1 MTQSKSPQRVRLE
14 DIEEIDLAV
23 GDAPGESP
31 SIGSDRYTM
40 TEAAKLKGVS
50 YHTVSRAVRK
60 GRLPVLRLGRM
71 ALISAEDLRAWRP
84 VRERAPRRY
93 RSQQVVQEASP
104 IFLDT
109 ALGERLELAKE
120 MSTVYEVIH
129 GASTELPLPRF
140 ATMLCEQMARSL
152 RLARVSLWVISDDG
166 TRVRRIGHVGTR
178 MSSMPD
184 DFDLSSFPSFVQT
197 LAHAPARMSLD
208 PKTEVPV
215 AFEALR
221 TRKPGPILY
230 VPLRVGTRPVGV
242 VFGDRNGEAFEV
254 SPDQLALAVVL
265 ANQAALALD
274 NALLREREQHR
285 IAQLSWILE
294 QTPDAIRACD
304 ADGKLTLINAAD
316 RAAADGPDMP
326 APVPGMDALEN
337 PGVIDRR
344 ELDGR
349 PIPLD
354 RHPLSRALRGEHIED
369 WEYLATLAG
378 GKRINVVV
386 NAKPILVNGDITGAV
401 YAARDVT
408 ASRTAREDDAARIAE
423 VERAERQANAV
434 MTLLRDMNDAETT
447 DAVIA
452 AAIHRIRIELAG
464 DHAFMMTRD
473 DTGNLILRDLPESSY
488 PETLARRY
496 DAFSLP
502 AVLLTFAQHEPMLL
516 TRDSAGPIE
525 AEIMASFDAAA
536 CLIIP
541 LVVDSQPIGVT
552 IVTYSRMPPTETID
566 LRFAATL
573 GDQTARTITRVE
585 TVSRSTAAFQR
596 LLAVMDE
603 VPQGVLIVEAPD
615 GKVSVVNR
623 AASEMFGDQIRP
635 GQIRAEELRM
645 VDSDG
650 RIYSQ
655 DAHPL
660 IQPLRSG
667 NSFLG
672 QPLTIQRADGT
683 LLDVLGSHSPI
694 VNDQGEVTGAV
705 CVLQDRRHFTSLD
718 RTKDEFLSVVAHE
731 LRNPLTSLRGNL
743 QLIQRRIR
751 KRGTQP
757 DEQEVVD
764 RIGLVIEQVD
774 RISELVSRMLDISR
788 VDLGRLDL
796 SIASTDASAIVQS
809 VVSTVGGISV
819 DRQIRVTAP
828 ERLPVHWDEVRVEQI
843 LVNLLTNAVRYAPQG
858 PIDVNVWKCGLDEV
872 CITVRDFG
880 PGVPPRIQKRLFK
893 QYYRFDDAQDDR
905 ERALDGSQG
914 LGIGLYISARLARA
928 HGGSLEVERA
938 EGGGAR
944 FILTLPVTAV
954 EVAEQ
959 VAATA

>member
-1 MTQSKSPQRVRLE
+1 M
-14 DIEEIDLAV
+14 
-23 GDAPGESP
+23 
-31 SIGSDRYTM
+31 
-40 TEAAKLKGVS
+40 
-50 YHTVSRAVRK
+50 
-60 GRLPVLRLGRM
+60 
-71 ALISAEDLRAWRP
+71 
-84 VRERAPRRY
+84 
-93 RSQQVVQEASP
+93 
-104 IFLDT
+104 
-109 ALGERLELAKE
+109 
-120 MSTVYEVIH
+120 
-129 GASTELPLPRF
+129 
-140 ATMLCEQMARSL
+140 MLCEQMARSL
-152 RLARVSLWVISDDG
+152 RLVRVSLWVISDDG
-166 TRVRRIGHVGTR
+166 MRVRRIAHVGTR

-184 DFDLSSFPSFVQT
+184 DFDLSSFPSFIQT

-230 VPLRVGTRPVGV
+230 VPLRVGSRPVGV
-242 VFGDRNGEAFEV
+242 LFGDRNGEAFEV
-254 SPDQLALAVVL
+254 SPDQMALANVL

-304 ADGKLTLINAAD
+304 AEGKLTLINAAD
-316 RAAADGPDMP
+316 RAASEFVGVP
-326 APVPGMDALEN
+326 APSPGMDALEN
-337 PGVIDRR
+337 PGVTDRR
-344 ELDGR
+344 ELDGT

-354 RHPLSRALRGEHIED
+354 RHPLNRALHGEHIEN
-369 WEYLATLAG
+369 WEYQATLASG
-378 GKRINVVV
+378 QRIDVVV
-386 NAKPILVNGDITGAV
+386 NARPILVNGEITGAV

-423 VERAERQANAV
+423 VERAERQANAL
-434 MTLLRDMNDAETT
+434 MLLLRDMSDAETT
-447 DAVIA
+447 GAVIA
-452 AAIHRIRIELAG
+452 AAIQRIRIDLAG
-464 DHAFMMTRD
+464 DHAFALTRD
-473 DTGNLILRDLPESSY
+473 DSGSLILRDLPESGY

-496 DAFSLP
+496 DPFSLP
-502 AVLLTFAQHEPMLL
+502 AILLTFAQHEPKLL
-516 TRDSAGPIE
+516 TRDNAGPIE
-525 AEIMASFDAAA
+525 AEMMASFDAAA
-536 CLIIP
+536 MLIIP
-541 LVVDSQPIGVT
+541 LVFDSQPIGVT
-552 IVTYSRMPPTETID
+552 IVTYSTLATTGAID
-566 LRFAATL
+566 LSFVANL
-573 GDQTARTITRVE
+573 GDQTARAIVRVE

-596 LLAVMDE
+596 LQSVMDE

-615 GKVSVVNR
+615 GKVSVANR
-623 AASEMFGDQIRP
+623 AAADMFGDQIRP
-635 GQIRAEELRM
+635 GGIRAEELRM
-645 VDSDG
+645 VDNDG

-667 NSFLG
+667 KSFLG
-672 QPLTIQRADGT
+672 QPLTIQRADGS

-694 VNDQGEVTGAV
+694 INGEGEVTRAV

-718 RTKDEFLSVVAHE
+718 RTKDEFLSIVAHE

-764 RIGLVIEQVD
+764 RIGMVIEQVD

-796 SIASTDASAIVQS
+796 SIAPTDASAIVQS

-819 DRQIRVTAP
+819 DREIRVTAP
-828 ERLPVHWDEVRVEQI
+828 DRLAVQWDEVRVEQI
-843 LVNLLTNAVRYAPQG
+843 LVNLLTNAVRYAPEG
-858 PIDVNVWKCGLDEV
+858 PIDVNVWKCGFDEV
-872 CITVRDFG
+872 CIMVRDFG

-928 HGGSLEVERA
+928 HGGTLEVERA
-938 EGGGAR
+938 DGGGAR
-944 FILTLPVTAV
+944 FILTLPAVAV